1 MRALVALSIAVPS
14 MERGPWL
21 LLALLA
27 VGAGALGAHPQYYAL
42 AQELPARHMG
52 LLSGV
57 LSAASWVA
65 VGYMQGEMGAY
76 IKKTGSYDLPLVVTG
91 LAPLAGL
98 VAMTLWVI
106 SSHPTPGRKS

>member
-1 MRALVALSIAVPS
+1 VALSIAVPN

-27 VGAGALGAHPQYYAL
+27 IGAGALGAHPQYYAL

-65 VGYMQGEMGAY
+65 VGFMQAEMGAY
-76 IKKTGSYDLPLVVTG
+76 IKETKSYDLPLIFTG

-98 VAMTLWVI
+98 VAMTVWVI
-106 SSHPTPGRKS
+106 VARPTVGSRS